1 MVDIQAELKSV
12 KSNFERKYITLLDLI
27 EALKRESNATYSE
40 IAQYLLLKFLPYE
53 PLRNVRFEIDTGLDS
68 YRHFQFTNSDYLM
81 PYETPKKLYYVS
93 IEHLYFEEVKDVL
106 KMLEAFDEIPIF
118 NAAITSKNHI
128 RIEYKNKTYN
138 ANPFG
143 ISEYENICFEID
155 DIKRILRM
163 DFSEYKTT
171 GIIKK
176 IEINNTENVEN
187 GSASLSD
194 ENNFLSI
201 CESDLEAEISKN
213 ELQQAQILELEKQGQ
228 STSQTSKMA
237 EVNEDNYNPKERE
250 THLKLIYALT
260 MARTNKDFSAR
271 SYFNNKGILKP
282 YTMMNDLISDFEESG
297 IQGFSADSLRK
308 KLAEILKMEELQ
320 TMMGK
325 NH

>member
-53 PLRNVRFEIDTGLDS
+53 PLRDVRFEIDTGLDS

-155 DIKRILRM
+155 DIKRILGM

-213 ELQQAQILELEKQGQ
+213 ELQQAQARINELEKQLEQAQ
-228 STSQTSKMA
+228 SVQLPPVVEVEEEPQGRISKA
-237 EVNEDNYNPKERE
+237 QRALFLLLLSKLYPNGDVPNTNALKESINIELNKIGLSDVSYN
-250 THLKLIYALT
+250 TIAGL
-260 MARTNKDFSAR
+260 M
-271 SYFNNKGILKP
+271 
-282 YTMMNDLISDFEESG
+282 
-297 IQGFSADSLRK
+297 K
-308 KLAEILKMEELQ
+308 K
-320 TMMGK
+320 T
-325 NH
+325 

>member
-53 PLRNVRFEIDTGLDS
+53 PLRDVRFEIDTGLDS

-155 DIKRILRM
+155 DIKRILGM

-213 ELQQAQILELEKQGQ
+213 ELQQAQARINELEKQLEQAQ
-228 STSQTSKMA
+228 SVQLPPVVEVAEEPQGRMSKPQRA
-237 EVNEDNYNPKERE
+237 LFSLLLNKLYPDGKIPNVNSV
-250 THLKLIYALT
+250 
-260 MARTNKDFSAR
+260 KDAI
-271 SYFNNKGILKP
+271 N
-282 YTMMNDLISDFEESG
+282 
-297 IQGFSADSLRK
+297 
-308 KLAEILKMEELQ
+308 EELKKIGLSEVSYN
-320 TMMGK
+320 TIAKLMNK
-325 NH
+325 PK

>member
-40 IAQYLLLKFLPYE
+40 VAQYLLLKFLPYE

-81 PYETPKKLYYVS
+81 PYKTPKKLYYVS

-128 RIEYKNKTYN
+128 RIEYKNKIYN

-143 ISEYENICFEID
+143 ISEYKNICFEID
-155 DIKRILRM
+155 DIKRILGM

-176 IEINNTENVEN
+176 IEINNTENIEN

-201 CESDLEAEISKN
+201 YESDLEAEISKN
-213 ELQQAQILELEKQGQ
+213 ELQQAQDRINELEKQLEQAQ
-228 STSQTSKMA
+228 SFQLPPMVEVEEEPQGRISKA
-237 EVNEDNYNPKERE
+237 QRALFALLLSKLYPNGDIPNTNALKESINIELNKIGLSDVSYN
-250 THLKLIYALT
+250 TIAGL
-260 MARTNKDFSAR
+260 M
-271 SYFNNKGILKP
+271 
-282 YTMMNDLISDFEESG
+282 
-297 IQGFSADSLRK
+297 K
-308 KLAEILKMEELQ
+308 K
-320 TMMGK
+320 T
-325 NH
+325 